1 MSMRSSTFRSTVA
14 ILWSVCNESRPI
26 YCQADLN
33 VLPVTKFWQKCQ
45 LCHIILYVSLWINLS
60 FFHRLVVHFV
70 CNDESYSC
78 EIITTE
84 LDVGTCCCQ
93 GHAER
98 HLWYVWPHWQ
108 WAVESWGV
116 PPVQSA
122 DQWSGTWWCRVARC
136 RRFVSF
142 LLSLAVIVFLWT
154 TSVQFCISSFS
165 SSA

>member
-33 VLPVTKFWQKCQ
+33 VLPVTKFRQKCQ

-84 LDVGTCCCQ
+84 RVL
-93 GHAER
+93 
-98 HLWYVWPHWQ
+98 L
-108 WAVESWGV
+108 
-116 PPVQSA
+116 
-122 DQWSGTWWCRVARC
+122 SGTRWATSLICVT
-136 RRFVSF
+136 
-142 LLSLAVIVFLWT
+142 SLAMSCGVVR
-154 TSVQFCISSFS
+154 
-165 SSA
+165 SSACTICWPVIRNLMMPSGALSKVCQFSLVTCSNRVSVDDFCAVLYIQF